1 MINNF
6 LKSVALLTYSHSS
19 YKDVLDIYF
28 TQLTKYFP
36 QIKGYLLIDK
46 LASVIPLNH
55 EVVYYDDDFS
65 YYKHCLNAITAIEE
79 DYLIYMQDDYF
90 FFSEPNLNVLNE
102 SLSRLK
108 SDNLDFI
115 RFIRTG
121 DMDNLSNDLF
131 HNIPQKS
138 KYLFSTQATLWRKK
152 SLFKLLTNAYEKYK
166 YDNIWES
173 EVRLNELA
181 QKLNLKGAFL
191 YNNGNK
197 RGKNHWDSN
206 DFPYIATA
214 IVKGKWN
221 FQEYKNELMEILIS
235 NKINTKRRI
244 NSRGFLNRLF
254 TTAHYRLKLLMTSII
269 F

>member
-1 MINNF
+1 
-6 LKSVALLTYSHSS
+6 
-19 YKDVLDIYF
+19 
-28 TQLTKYFP
+28 
-36 QIKGYLLIDK
+36 
-46 LASVIPLNH
+46 
-55 EVVYYDDDFS
+55 
-65 YYKHCLNAITAIEE
+65 
-79 DYLIYMQDDYF
+79 
-90 FFSEPNLNVLNE
+90 
-102 SLSRLK
+102 
-108 SDNLDFI
+108 
-115 RFIRTG
+115 
-121 DMDNLSNDLF
+121 MDNLSNDLF

-181 QKLNLKGAFL
+181 QNLNLKGAFL

-206 DFPYIATA
+206 NFPYIATA

-235 NKINTKRRI
+235 NKINTKRRF

-254 TTAHYRLKLLMTSII
+254 TTAQYRLKLLMTSII